1 MKQFF
6 LNLLFVLIA
15 ISAVAQNFVEVSNS
29 FTSVS
34 ERCFW
39 FDYDNDNDL
48 DLFMVGRYNFSG
60 GCVADIHI
68 NNGGTFTESTQVGN
82 LLEIYWGGA
91 NLCDYNNDGYIDIYI
106 SGVNGNSQI
115 VANLFKNNGDG
126 TYSETSDVF
135 QPLRLC
141 SPNFADLDNDGD
153 EDLFICG
160 HNGNSEVS
168 EIYINNNGNF
178 ELTNINNIT
187 PVFGATSCIVDIDND
202 GDKDIGISGWK
213 MGDGYHCEFFIND
226 KFEFTESNIE
236 MTGLAAGGIKSHD
249 YDADGDMD
257 IITTGSSYPDI
268 PTSIIYDNQGDGTF
282 TQSPNVIDNF
292 RKQPV
297 SFADVDNNGLSDI
310 FIAGKEDD
318 VEDDFNTRIYLNDG
332 SLVSEDLEFVNLQ
345 IHGKAA
351 WGDYD
356 NDNDLDFI
364 ISGYSWYNGM
374 QHKFYQNQTTNPNS
388 LPQAPD
394 NLQSVVDQNSVTLSW
409 DNATDNETPQ
419 AGLTYNIYVGSS
431 PENIDVVTP
440 FSDIQTGFRKI
451 VKIGNAN
458 LNTSMVINNLDNGT
472 YYWSVQTID
481 NAYAGSE
488 FSTEQTFTIA
498 ATNIS
503 NINTS
508 DKINIYPNP
517 SNGIFTI
524 ENLTGFQNL
533 LGLEITDI
541 TGKTIPTME
550 HAPLQID
557 ISNQPKGIYFI
568 KIQTETGI
576 YTEKIII
583 Q

>member
-1 MKQFF
+1 MKP
-6 LNLLFVLIA
+6 LIISALSVLFV
-15 ISAVAQNFVEVSNS
+15 ISAVAQDFIEVSND

-34 ERCFW
+34 ERCYW
-39 FDYDNDNDL
+39 FDYDNDDDL

-82 LLEIYWGGA
+82 LLGIYWGGA
-91 NLCDYNNDGYIDIYI
+91 NLCDYNNDGYIDIFI
-106 SGVNGNSQI
+106 SGTNSNSQI

-126 TYSETSDVF
+126 TYSETSDIF

-141 SPNFADLDNDGD
+141 SPSFADLDNDGD

-160 HNGNSEVS
+160 HNGNDEVS
-168 EIYINNNGNF
+168 EIYINNNGSF
-178 ELTNINNIT
+178 ELTDINNIT
-187 PVFGATSCIVDIDND
+187 TVFGATSCIVDIDND
-202 GDKDIGISGWK
+202 NDNDIGISGWK
-213 MGDGYHCEFFIND
+213 MGDGYHCAFFLND
-226 KFEFTESNIE
+226 DFSFTESNIE
-236 MTGLAAGGIKSHD
+236 MTGLASGGITPHD

-257 IITTGSSYPDI
+257 IVTTGSSYPDI
-268 PTSIIYDNQGDGTF
+268 ATSIIYDNQGDGTF
-282 TQSPNVIDNF
+282 TESLNIIDNF

-318 VEDDFNTRIYLNDG
+318 VADDFNTRIYLNDG
-332 SLVSEDLEFVNLQ
+332 SLISEDLAFVTEQ
-345 IHGKAA
+345 IHGQAA

-364 ISGYSWYNGM
+364 ISGYSWYNGI
-374 QHKFYQNQTTNPNS
+374 QHRFYKNQTATPNS

-394 NLQSVVDQNSVTLSW
+394 NLQSVVNQQSVTLSW

-419 AGLTYNIYVGSS
+419 AGLTYNVYVGSS
-431 PENIDVVTP
+431 SENIDIVTP
-440 FSDIQTGFRKI
+440 FSNIQTGFRRI
-451 VKIGNAN
+451 VTMGNAN
-458 LNTSMVINNLDNGT
+458 LNSSMVINNLDNGT

-488 FSTEQTFTIA
+488 FSTEQTFTIGE
-498 ATNIS
+498 TNIS
-503 NINTS
+503 DKNAS

-517 SNGIFTI
+517 SNGTFSI
-524 ENLTGFQNL
+524 ETSQEYENNSTV
-533 LGLEITDI
+533 EIVDI
-541 TGKTIPTME
+541 TGKTILKSE
-550 HAPLQID
+550 FAKSKSQFEIEK
-557 ISNQPKGIYFI
+557 KGVYFI
-568 KIQTETGI
+568 KIQFENQI
-576 YTEKIII
+576 FIEKLIV